1 MVSWARN
8 IENADSPV
16 KALAAGTVPGDL
28 FVLPTSSVASQR
40 FDHHVVCCRPEM
52 LYDFQTQ
59 TFLSDGVLSP
69 IELIRRARV
78 NGYSGLAITDH
89 VGVGG
94 LTPLMERLRED
105 CHIAQEEWGIL
116 VFPGVELT
124 HLPPKMIAATAQ
136 RARDAGA
143 TMVLVHG
150 ETPVEPVEPGTNR
163 AAVSSP
169 NVDILGH
176 PGLITEEDARLAKEN
191 SVFLEISARKGH
203 SLANGHIVKVAIA
216 AGADMLVNS
225 DAHAPEDL
233 LTETVANLVAQGAGL
248 DKETARAVL
257 EDNPRRLI
265 KHLSSRWPVPNP
277 EPSG

>member
-1 MVSWARN
+1 M
-8 IENADSPV
+8 
-16 KALAAGTVPGDL
+16 
-28 FVLPTSSVASQR
+28 LPTR
-40 FDHHVVCCRPEM
+40 M

-69 IELIRRARV
+69 IELIRRAVV

-94 LTPLMERLRED
+94 IEPLLERLRED
-105 CHIAQEEWGIL
+105 CHIAQEEWGIP

-124 HLPPKMIAATAQ
+124 HLPPKLIASAAQ

-143 TMVLVHG
+143 VMVLVHG

-169 NVDILGH
+169 AVDILGH
-176 PGLITEEDARLAKEN
+176 PGLITEEDAQVAAEN
-191 SVFLEISARKGH
+191 EVFLEVSARKGH
-203 SLANGHIVKVAIA
+203 SLANGHIVSMSNA
-216 AGADMLVNS
+216 AGARMLIDS

-233 LTETVANLVAQGAGL
+233 LTEAMALTVARGSGL
-248 DKETARAVL
+248 NEEATRIVL
-257 EDNPRRLI
+257 IDNPRRLI
-265 KHLSSRWPVPNP
+265 DRLSLRWPVPSP
-277 EPSG
+277 GGSG